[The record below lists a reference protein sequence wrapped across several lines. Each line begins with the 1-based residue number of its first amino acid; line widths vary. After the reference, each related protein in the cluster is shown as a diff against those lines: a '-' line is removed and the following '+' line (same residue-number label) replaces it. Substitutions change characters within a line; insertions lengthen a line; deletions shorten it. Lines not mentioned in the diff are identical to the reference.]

1 MIKINHV
8 TNAHLINNL
17 IHNKKNA
24 NVQNLFH
31 FKLQKLVLHVIFHI
45 ILTTPQNNAN
55 LAQKIMFIILIK
67 INVGDVLK
75 ITRY

>member
-1 MIKINHV
+1 V

-24 NVQNLFH
+24 NVQKLFH
-31 FKLQKLVLHVIFHI
+31 FKLLKLVSHVIFHI
-45 ILTTPQNNAN
+45 ILIIQQNNVN

-67 INVGDVLK
+67 INAGDVLK
-75 ITRY
+75 TTRY